1 MKYCLRM
8 PWKMQNI
15 LSMPPDYCYPNTPL
29 VSNQP
34 PLTQPLVDCS
44 THFISGNHRSY
55 FFILTDENIPR
66 GVQLNV
72 MSSWFSPVVFL
83 I

>member
-1 MKYCLRM
+1 MKYCLQK
-8 PWKMQNI
+8 PCKMQNI
-15 LSMPPDYCYPNTPL
+15 LFMLPDYCCRNTPL
-29 VSNQP
+29 VSSQP
-34 PLTQPLVDCS
+34 PLTQTLVDCS

-72 MSSWFSPVVFL
+72 MSS
-83 I
+83 